1 MSEEL
6 LITGLHK
13 ANGLAFKEIF
23 KLYYH
28 PLCMYAYRYVQDD
41 TITDDFVQDAFLN
54 LWERRRVSCVECYS
68 LLSLSECAE
77 CLFELAE
84 TFSREAEK

>member
-6 LITGLHK
+6 LITRLHED
-13 ANGLAFKEIF
+13 NSLAFKEIF

-41 TITDDFVQDAFLN
+41 AITDDFVQDAFLN
-54 LWERRRVSCVECYS
+54 FWERRGEFPCIDGYS
-68 LLSLSECAE
+68 LFSLSKREE
-77 CLFELAE
+77 CLFELVE
-84 TFSREAEK
+84 TSSC